1 MEEKKP
7 SLARFE
13 ELVRENEKLRK
24 ENDDLKARLE
34 AMGKEKEK
42 DEDDLE
48 F

>member
-13 ELVRENEKLRK
+13 EVVRENEQLRK
-24 ENDDLKARLE
+24 ENVDLKARLE
-34 AMGKEKEK
+34 AVGKEKEK
-42 DEDDLE
+42 DDDDLE